1 MNVCESFK
9 RHRNAGAASGHGNTA
24 TIPATGATFVITWSV
39 MVAVDGSSM
48 GASMHGDKMGLL
60 KRRSTRMA
68 AAKKR
73 RRSSN
78 EQSDAQDKPAARTIR
93 HYPGVFAGSC

>member
-1 MNVCESFK
+1 
-9 RHRNAGAASGHGNTA
+9 
-24 TIPATGATFVITWSV
+24 
-39 MVAVDGSSM
+39 
-48 GASMHGDKMGLL
+48 MHGDKMGLL